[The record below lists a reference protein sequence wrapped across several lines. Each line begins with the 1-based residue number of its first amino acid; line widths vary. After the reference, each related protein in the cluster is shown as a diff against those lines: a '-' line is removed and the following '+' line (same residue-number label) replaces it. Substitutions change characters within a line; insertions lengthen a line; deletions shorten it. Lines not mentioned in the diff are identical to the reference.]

1 MTARTATVSRK
12 TNETQIEVS
21 ISLDR
26 TPGSGQT
33 QNIDISTGIGFLDHV
48 VVPLYYGCMN
58 RLIGFAR
65 CITRWQSIVEC
76 H

>member
-1 MTARTATVSRK
+1 MTARTATISRK

-48 VVPLYYGCMN
+48 AVPPYSDLVD
-58 RLIGFAR
+58 RLIGFSR
-65 CITRWQSIVEC
+65 CIMR
-76 H
+76 